1 MCMCHLQ
8 SSDQQEINLSSETG
22 SPPRPDSALPS
33 QCHTALHPAR
43 AHSPWKP
50 RFSSFTPTE
59 HVRLAAVPP
68 LQDTP
73 SCSVV
78 SVTCLER
85 FTTSLSSL
93 LPQLSGS
100 FLDGVSMVPKIKAKK
115 KKKKNQPFLSK
126 IYSVII
132 HCFSKG
138 QPKVEAGL
146 LQREKKNG

>member
-1 MCMCHLQ
+1 MWMCHLQ

-22 SPPRPDSALPS
+22 SPPRPDSAIPS
-33 QCHTALHPAR
+33 QCHAALHPAR
-43 AHSPWKP
+43 ARSPWKL

-59 HVRLAAVPP
+59 HVRLAAVPL
-68 LQDTP
+68 LQDPP

-78 SVTCLER
+78 SVTCSER

-115 KKKKNQPFLSK
+115 KKKKISLF
-126 IYSVII
+126 SVKSI
-132 HCFSKG
+132 
-138 QPKVEAGL
+138 QL
-146 LQREKKNG
+146 